1 MTKDE
6 AVDIFN
12 LFAEDNLTT
21 RQNDPVIKIEET
33 KEYNISPSNKLQNQ
47 VNNNKLHCPI
57 YELKINSTTGVYTAI
72 ISGDKRFPYGISIL

>member
-1 MTKDE
+1 MFDDEVKLTKDE

-33 KEYNISPSNKLQNQ
+33 CPSIEAN
-47 VNNNKLHCPI
+47 
-57 YELKINSTTGVYTAI
+57 T
-72 ISGDKRFPYGISIL
+72 